1 MKQIF
6 LCCLA
11 TAAILMVGCAK
22 DDKSATAT
30 GPKPSRFEEQKQTMT
45 ATVQAI
51 DPKTRML
58 TLKDVDGDTSVT
70 FKADEEMR
78 NLDQV
83 KVGDRLTVE
92 YYESVNIQVKPPGE
106 AVNDVRAALDRSEP
120 GEKPG
125 GVLAQHTT
133 MTATVEQLDK
143 KKSLATL
150 RGPQGN
156 LRTVTVRDKKN
167 LQNVNVGDRV
177 IVTYT
182 EVVTAAVRAP
192 ATMPSK

>member
-1 MKQIF
+1 MKQLI
-6 LCCLA
+6 LCSLA
-11 TAAILMVGCAK
+11 MAAICMVGCAK
-22 DDKSATAT
+22 DDKDATAT

-45 ATVQAI
+45 ATVTAV

-70 FKADEEMR
+70 FKADDQVR

-106 AVNDVRAALDRSEP
+106 PVNDVRAAFDRSES

-133 MTATVEQLDK
+133 MTATVE
-143 KKSLATL
+143 
-150 RGPQGN
+150 
-156 LRTVTVRDKKN
+156 
-167 LQNVNVGDRV
+167 
-177 IVTYT
+177 
-182 EVVTAAVRAP
+182 
-192 ATMPSK
+192 